1 MTIHHTCDDFVSTD
15 AAALASHMRSCADK
29 RGRFFGFHVAM
40 EPLHAL
46 IFPRLLTFTMVAVLL
61 IAVTSI
67 A

>member
-1 MTIHHTCDDFVSTD
+1 MTIHHTSDDFVSTD

-29 RGRFFGFHVAM
+29 RSRFFGLHVAM
-40 EPLHAL
+40 EPVYSL
-46 IFPRLLTFTMVAVLL
+46 IFPRLLTFAMVALLL